1 MKITILILLP
11 YSENDNGIHRCFL
24 AVPARLKVFRPH
36 GWTIRLVGQVRNVAL
51 IVQEETSERDRKQ
64 AVVANETIP
73 ASRKHWKIFHTN
85 LL

>member
-24 AVPARLKVFRPH
+24 AVPTRLKVFCPH
-36 GWTIRLVGQVRNVAL
+36 GWTIRLVGHVRNVAL
-51 IVQEETSERDRKQ
+51 IVQEETSKRDRKQ
-64 AVVANETIP
+64 AVVTNETIP